1 MKTTKIEI
9 TEVTPEELVNLLTE
23 NLIDKLEERFNK
35 IVEFPNLET
44 FLSRKE
50 TAKFLKISLPT
61 LHDWTKSGIIPGY
74 RIGNRVL
81 FKKGEII
88 NSMTKIKTS

>member
-50 TAKFLKISLPT
+50 TAKFLKISLPI